1 VRVGLMLS
9 DASPH
14 SALTLIWQGPSST
27 HWLGL
32 QGLFRY
38 LVVNGI
44 GWDLHVARSTLL
56 QDVLQDSIESLCPD
70 CICDWRHLIQERLRN
85 GKRF

>member
-1 VRVGLMLS
+1 VRVRLILS
-9 DASPH
+9 DASPYF
-14 SALTLIWQGPSST
+14 ALIRGGPSST
-27 HWLGL
+27 YWLGL
-32 QGLFRY
+32 QGLFGY
-38 LVVNGI
+38 LVMNGI
-44 GWDLHVARSTLL
+44 GGNLHVTRSTLL